1 MLTTARFRLIIWA
14 FVVVQIG
21 LLELSH
27 AYAQTAPKREF
38 RGVWLSSVF
47 NIDFPSS
54 ATATPEAQR
63 ADFIRILDLHRQMG
77 VNAVFVQIRPAA
89 DALYA
94 STIEPWSQWLTGA
107 QGRAPSPAWDPLTF
121 MLEEAHKRGI
131 EFHAWFNPFRSVVS
145 SSSSI
150 APNHIS
156 RTQPA
161 WHLAYTSP
169 YRLLN
174 PGLPEVRAYILSV
187 VMDVV
192 KRYDID
198 GVHFDDYFYPYEGTT
213 TQDAETFRQYSRGFG
228 NVADWRRDNV
238 NLFVQAVHDSIRVVK
253 PFVKFGISPFGIW
266 RSGTPSGTS
275 GLDAYSVVYC
285 DALAWLGARS
295 VDYIIPQLYW
305 KFGGGQ
311 DYAKL
316 MPWWNAQARQAARH
330 LYTGLG
336 AYRLT
341 DAAWTAEDIT
351 RQVDFNR
358 QQAGDGAVFFSSN
371 SLTRDLQG
379 VRAALL
385 GEAFRTQALP
395 PTMPWKDSIPPNA
408 PTNLRVRAADA
419 GRVRT
424 ISWDAP
430 SRARDGDT
438 ASYYVLYR
446 FTDSA
451 QINLNDPRAII
462 AITRDRVWNDIATSL
477 STPIPASAQ
486 YAVTALDR
494 LHNESTALSLRFTS
508 TGVNA
513 GDGFRTGLQNI
524 APNPAQTL
532 ATITFFLEQSAFVQL
547 SIADNLGRIVAVPAS
562 GAFAEGAHHVH
573 VPTEGLA
580 GGVYF
585 VRFLAGGVSMVR
597 TLVVQP

>member
-1 MLTTARFRLIIWA
+1 MLTIARFCFIVCVIIVIEI
-14 FVVVQIG
+14 FSPGFPRI
-21 LLELSH
+21 
-27 AYAQTAPKREF
+27 YAQSPPKREF

-47 NIDFPSS
+47 NIDFPIS

-77 VNAVFVQIRPAA
+77 INAVFVQIRPSA

-107 QGRAPSPAWDPLTF
+107 QGRAPSPAWDPLIF
-121 MLEEAHKRGI
+121 MVEEAHKRGM
-131 EFHAWFNPFRSVVS
+131 ELHAWFNPFRSVVS
-145 SSSSI
+145 SSSGVAS
-150 APNHIS
+150 NHIS

-161 WHLAYTSP
+161 WHLAYTNP

-213 TQDAETFRQYSRGFG
+213 TQDAETFRQYSRGIG
-228 NVADWRRDNV
+228 NISDWRRDNV
-238 NLFVQAVHDSIRVVK
+238 NLFVQAVSDSIRALK

-295 VDYIIPQLYW
+295 VDYVVPQLYW

-316 MPWWNAQARQAARH
+316 MPWWNAQARQSARH

-358 QQAGDGAVFFSSN
+358 QQNGDGAVFFSSN
-371 SLTRDLQG
+371 SLTRDLQS
-379 VRAALL
+379 VRTALL
-385 GEAFRTQALP
+385 GGAFRTQALP

-408 PTNLRVRAADA
+408 PTNLRIATDGGRALK
-419 GRVRT
+419 

-430 SRARDGDT
+430 SRASDGDT
-438 ASYYVLYR
+438 AFYYVLYR
-446 FTDSA
+446 FPSVE
-451 QINLNDPRAII
+451 QININNPQAII
-462 AITRDRVWNDIATSL
+462 AITPDRTWNDTAQAL
-477 STPIPASAQ
+477 SASAQ

-494 LHNESTALSLRFTS
+494 LHNESAALSLRFTS
-508 TGVNA
+508 TSINA
-513 GDGFRTGLQNI
+513 GSGFGTGLQNV
-524 APNPAQTL
+524 APNPVQTL
-532 ATITFFLEQSAFVQL
+532 VTITFALEQSAFVQL
-547 SIADNLGRIVAVPAS
+547 SIVDNLGRTVAVPAN
-562 GAFAEGAHHVH
+562 GNFAEGAHHVH
-573 VPTEGLA
+573 VSTEGLA